1 MGGHRRRISLPGV
14 KTHKLI
20 NLVLMED
27 LDTQSAH
34 LRPLR
39 PPHLNL
45 LAAAA
50 IFHLNDAE
58 TDATGISEGLSGPHR
73 FLFSVFFFLS
83 HSSTGK
89 HILRSSERC
98 RQTPPS
104 VSASTLA
111 ALFVYVASVHKTA
124 AVFILLVRLLGVAT
138 LFYFSHVSLF
148 CHTTEDKRF
157 PMTPPP
163 HPPVRCCCCIVL
175 FLMIPLSF

>member
-14 KTHKLI
+14 RTHKLI

-73 FLFSVFFFLS
+73 FFVFFSFFPFLI
-83 HSSTGK
+83 H
-89 HILRSSERC
+89 
-98 RQTPPS
+98 RQANT
-104 VSASTLA
+104 
-111 ALFVYVASVHKTA
+111 F
-124 AVFILLVRLLGVAT
+124 
-138 LFYFSHVSLF
+138 
-148 CHTTEDKRF
+148 
-157 PMTPPP
+157 
-163 HPPVRCCCCIVL
+163 
-175 FLMIPLSF
+175 

>member
-14 KTHKLI
+14 RTHKLI

-39 PPHLNL
+39 PPHLSL

-73 FLFSVFFFLS
+73 FLLFFFSPFFPFSFIDRQTHFEVIGTLPANSSQRERLHLRCSVCLRGLS
-83 HSSTGK
+83 TQSGSSFCPPCQTSSRGSNF
-89 HILRSSERC
+89 ILFLTRFTLLPHNW
-98 RQTPPS
+98 RQEVSDDPTPPS
-104 VSASTLA
+104 VVVVVVL
-111 ALFVYVASVHKTA
+111 
-124 AVFILLVRLLGVAT
+124 
-138 LFYFSHVSLF
+138 
-148 CHTTEDKRF
+148 
-157 PMTPPP
+157 
-163 HPPVRCCCCIVL
+163 CC
-175 FLMIPLSF
+175 F

>member
-1 MGGHRRRISLPGV
+1 MR
-14 KTHKLI
+14 THKLI

-58 TDATGISEGLSGPHR
+58 THTTGISEGLSGPHR
-73 FLFSVFFFLS
+73 FLFFFLFFLS

-89 HILRSSERC
+89 HILRSPERC

-104 VSASTLA
+104 ASASTFA
-111 ALFVYVASVHKTA
+111 ALFVYVASAHKTA

-138 LFYFSHVSLF
+138 L
-148 CHTTEDKRF
+148 
-157 PMTPPP
+157 
-163 HPPVRCCCCIVL
+163 IL
-175 FLMIPLSF
+175 FLTRFTILPHN